1 MRLQHLTIAGR
12 PVSRRAAIAIL
23 AVALAGVVALGAVL
37 AFVLRPSSPS
47 PIAAAP
53 TASPTEAA
61 SSPTATP
68 EATPSQEASPEPSA
82 PPPTRDALLGKD
94 GRLTVLLLGSDYR
107 PAHPGNRTDTIMVV
121 SIDPNS
127 GDVAAAS
134 IPRDTVGFPLGGGR
148 TYRAKVN
155 GLYQSLVNDVGRG
168 KAGNRMSGLVGDA
181 IGVEIDSYA
190 FVGFEGVRQL
200 VNAVGG
206 VDVVL
211 DQAYHDPYFWVSAKK
226 RGVSFAAGRNHLD
239 GNTALVFARSRKGD
253 NDFGRARRQQL
264 LVGAA
269 VDAVRKKGLAV
280 VPTLVTL
287 ADRWVRTNIPL
298 RHAPR
303 LYEIVSKADIAGAE
317 KVVWGPRTWANPGAG
332 SSFSLNIDRIRE
344 WTAENMAPV
353 DPVTT
358 ATR

>member
-1 MRLQHLTIAGR
+1 MRLQHLTVAGH
-12 PVSRRAAIAIL
+12 PVTRRAAVATLAAALIAVVAIG
-23 AVALAGVVALGAVL
+23 AALAFA
-37 AFVLRPSSPS
+37 LRPASPP

-53 TASPTEAA
+53 SVSPTEAPPSPTA
-61 SSPTATP
+61 TPVATPSPTATP
-68 EATPSQEASPEPSA
+68 EPSA
-82 PPPTRDALLGKD
+82 APPRTRDPLLGKD

-121 SIDPNS
+121 SIDPTS
-127 GDVAAAS
+127 GEVAAAS
-134 IPRDTVGFPLGGGR
+134 IPRDTVGFPLSGGR

-190 FVGFEGVRQL
+190 FVWFEGVRQL

-211 DQAYHDPYFWVSAKK
+211 DKAYHDPYFWVTAKK
-226 RGVSFAAGRNHLD
+226 RGVSFRAGRNHLD
-239 GNTALVFARSRKGD
+239 GNTALIFARSRKGD

-298 RHAPR
+298 RYAPR
-303 LYEIVSKADIAGAE
+303 LYEIVSKADLAGAE
-317 KVVWGPRTWANPGAG
+317 MVVWGPRTWANATG
-332 SSFSLNIDRIRE
+332 SSFALNIDRVRE
-344 WTAENMAPV
+344 WTAEHMAPV
-353 DPVTT
+353 PPTT
-358 ATR
+358 AATP